1 MEIVSFQMV
10 IPKHE
15 SSCSWKNHRTSDP
28 RLDSQPP
35 KKHIGCFLS
44 IFPQCKYLR
53 RPFGNTSPRWLKCQA
68 SRVMGVVVAV
78 VVTSTAS
85 VADVRS
91 VKCVA
96 TGKSLVTASR
106 DLSCASF
113 SQKGVMHQKV
123 LITWI
128 QMVEKSCVI
137 FGDFW
142 SSGIAK
148 NSSLERRCFDS
159 ELMHSNHH
167 SQLEPRNF
175 FQDVQQRTSKKSNH
189 QHLLSTAFWSPS
201 TARCN
206 DKGNHSNRELQC
218 LLVPYRSSASWASS
232 TFENSP
238 WRLKQTKHLDLPTPR
253 RSHPQDF
260 VNVKWSYQQ
269 NRAPALK
276 RKQIL
281 CNKFCFRTIA
291 SPRDIEMIFGKMCD
305 V

>member
-1 MEIVSFQMV
+1 MSW
-10 IPKHE
+10 E
-15 SSCSWKNHRTSDP
+15 SWWLWWS
-28 RLDSQPP
+28 PP
-35 KKHIGCFLS
+35 PPLWLTWGLWS
-44 IFPQCKYLR
+44 AWPLGR
-53 RPFGNTSPRWLKCQA
+53 AWSRPAGISAAQ
-68 SRVMGVVVAV
+68 V
-78 VVTSTAS
+78 
-85 VADVRS
+85 S
-91 VKCVA
+91 VKREWC
-96 TGKSLVTASR
+96 TKR
-106 DLSCASF
+106 
-113 SQKGVMHQKV
+113 V

-189 QHLLSTAFWSPS
+189 QHLLSTAFFDLHQLQGATIRVTTAIESCSVYWSHI
-201 TARCN
+201 
-206 DKGNHSNRELQC
+206 GHQ
-218 LLVPYRSSASWASS
+218 LLGPA
-232 TFENSP
+232 
-238 WRLKQTKHLDLPTPR
+238 LPLRIHHEGWSRQSIWIYPHPGGVT
-253 RSHPQDF
+253 PQDF
-260 VNVKWSYQQ
+260 VNVNWSYQHS
-269 NRAPALK
+269 RAPALK